1 MVDISEWL
9 AHEVMP
15 SLWVFVVPL
24 LPWTFISMVA
34 PLVRY
39 RLDLQLWKYNK
50 KQHATHKKPRFSKY
64 RNAAINCLLI
74 VLLAG
79 LCKITFAEAIGV
91 TIVSNVIM
99 IVFAAVQVVKCINTY
114 LKIENVG
121 FRINIF
127 KIFNKSALKDVLEQE
142 KETEHSNDDEELQK

>member
-1 MVDISEWL
+1 MFNFTEWFEQE
-9 AHEVMP
+9 AIP

-24 LPWTFISMVA
+24 LPWMLISMVA

-50 KQHATHKKPRFSKY
+50 KEHEAHRKPKFAKY
-64 RNAAINCLLI
+64 RNAVINCLLI

-79 LCKITFAEAIGV
+79 LCKMTFAPTTGV

-99 IVFAAVQVVKCINTY
+99 IVFAAVQVVKCMNTY
-114 LKIENVG
+114 LKIEDVG
-121 FRINIF
+121 FRISIF
-127 KIFNKSALKDVLEQE
+127 KIFKKSALKDVLE
-142 KETEHSNDDEELQK
+142 KEENNGNNT

>member
-1 MVDISEWL
+1 MFDISEWL
-9 AHEVMP
+9 VREAIP
-15 SLWVFVVPL
+15 SLWVFFVPL
-24 LPWTFISMVA
+24 LPWILISMVA

-50 KQHATHKKPRFSKY
+50 KEHAAHKKPKFAKY
-64 RNAAINCLLI
+64 RNTVVNCLLI

-99 IVFAAVQVVKCINTY
+99 IVFAAVQVVKCMNTY

-142 KETEHSNDDEELQK
+142 KET

>member
-1 MVDISEWL
+1 MFNFTEWL
-9 AHEVMP
+9 EQEAIP

-24 LPWTFISMVA
+24 LPWMLISMVA

-50 KQHATHKKPRFSKY
+50 KEHEAHRKPKFAKY
-64 RNAAINCLLI
+64 RNAVINCLLI

-79 LCKITFAEAIGV
+79 LCKMTFAPTTGV

-99 IVFAAVQVVKCINTY
+99 IVFAAVQVVKCMNTY
-114 LKIENVG
+114 LKIEDVG
-121 FRINIF
+121 FRISIF
-127 KIFNKSALKDVLEQE
+127 KIFKKSALKDVLE
-142 KETEHSNDDEELQK
+142 KEENNGNNT

>member
-1 MVDISEWL
+1 MFNFTEWFEQE
-9 AHEVMP
+9 AMP

-24 LPWTFISMVA
+24 LPWMLISMVA

-50 KQHATHKKPRFSKY
+50 KEHEAHRKPKFAKY
-64 RNAAINCLLI
+64 RNAVINCLLI

-79 LCKITFAEAIGV
+79 LCKMTFAPTTGV

-99 IVFAAVQVVKCINTY
+99 IVFAAVQVVKCMNTY
-114 LKIENVG
+114 LKTEDVG
-121 FRINIF
+121 FRVSIF
-127 KIFNKSALKDVLEQE
+127 KIFEKSALKDVLE
-142 KETEHSNDDEELQK
+142 KEENNGNNT

>member
-1 MVDISEWL
+1 MFNFTEWFEQ
-9 AHEVMP
+9 EVIP

-24 LPWTFISMVA
+24 LPWMLISMVA

-50 KQHATHKKPRFSKY
+50 KEHEAHRKPKFAKY
-64 RNAAINCLLI
+64 RNAVINCLLI

-79 LCKITFAEAIGV
+79 LCKMTFAPAIGV

-99 IVFAAVQVVKCINTY
+99 IVFAAVQVVKCMNTY
-114 LKIENVG
+114 LKIEDVG
-121 FRINIF
+121 FRVSIF
-127 KIFNKSALKDVLEQE
+127 KIFKKSALKDVLE
-142 KETEHSNDDEELQK
+142 KEENNGNNT

>member
-1 MVDISEWL
+1 MFNFTEWFEQE
-9 AHEVMP
+9 AIP

-24 LPWTFISMVA
+24 LPWMLISMVA

-50 KQHATHKKPRFSKY
+50 KEHEAHRKPKFAKY
-64 RNAAINCLLI
+64 RSAVINCLLI

-79 LCKITFAEAIGV
+79 LCKMTFAPTTGV

-99 IVFAAVQVVKCINTY
+99 IVFAAVQVVKCMNTY
-114 LKIENVG
+114 LKIEDVG
-121 FRINIF
+121 FRVSIF
-127 KIFNKSALKDVLEQE
+127 KIFKKSALKDVLE
-142 KETEHSNDDEELQK
+142 KEENNGNNT